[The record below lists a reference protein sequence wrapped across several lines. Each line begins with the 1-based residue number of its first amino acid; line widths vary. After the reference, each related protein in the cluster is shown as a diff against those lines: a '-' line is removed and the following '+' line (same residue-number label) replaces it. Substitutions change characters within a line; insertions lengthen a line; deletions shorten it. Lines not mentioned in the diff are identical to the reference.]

1 MKEILFAPP
10 IAFLAYLVL
19 AAILSVLGRL
29 LAGPEQPS
37 AAKSSLYASGEEPPR
52 TAAAPGYRQFFT
64 IALFFAVLHLGV
76 LMLGSGG
83 LTVMSGIY
91 LVGLVLALVALILG

>member
-19 AAILSVLGRL
+19 GAILSGLGRL

-37 AAKSSLYASGEEPPR
+37 AAKSSLYASGEESPR
-52 TAAAPGYRQFFT
+52 VAAAPGYRQFFT
-64 IALFFAVLHLGV
+64 IAPSSLSCTWACSCLEAAG
-76 LMLGSGG
+76 
-83 LTVMSGIY
+83 
-91 LVGLVLALVALILG
+91 